1 MIEAARAAIDSGLEE
16 LGCQALLVVGSS
28 ARDPDLAPFVGP
40 VHLTQ
45 AFVVMGRAQPPRLA
59 YLTPMERDEAAA
71 TGLALLAP
79 ELLEVARW
87 WRELPTGEAAM
98 AKVLSRAFEECGIEP
113 GRIALAG
120 QGEVGEMHAAARILE
135 GEGWTLVSGASL
147 ARTARKQKD
156 EGQLRAARR
165 VAAATTTAMRGVAEL
180 LAGSEVRDGE
190 LWLQGERL
198 KVGRLRME
206 VARTLAALGLEQP
219 VGNIIAPAEEGA
231 VPHNS
236 GTDSR
241 VLRSSESLV
250 VDLYPRG
257 WLYADCTRTF
267 CVGTPPEALVA
278 AHGSLL
284 RVLDR
289 VERKLRGR
297 AEGKAL
303 RASSLQDA
311 ACSLLSA
318 DGYATPLTDPG
329 TEVGYVHN
337 LGHGVGF
344 ELHEYPSFRR
354 EAGAEGV
361 LETGDLITIEPGLYD
376 PHAGFG
382 IRLEDEIFLAPEG
395 PEKLTDLPYDLD
407 PRAW

>member
-1 MIEAARAAIDSGLEE
+1 MIAAARAAVDIGLEE

-28 ARDPDLAPFVGP
+28 ARDPDLASFVGP

-45 AFVVMGRAQPPRLA
+45 AFVVAPKGQPPRLA

-71 TGLALLAP
+71 TGLVLLTP
-79 ELLEVARW
+79 EVLEVTRW
-87 WRELPTGEAAM
+87 WRELPTGEAAL
-98 AKVLSRAFEECGIEP
+98 AKVLSLAFEECGLEP
-113 GRIALAG
+113 CRIALAG
-120 QGEVGEMHAAARILE
+120 QGEVGEVHAAARALE
-135 GEGWTLVSGASL
+135 RQGWTLVSGAAL
-147 ARTARKQKD
+147 ARQARKRKND
-156 EGQLRAARR
+156 RQLRAARR
-165 VAAATTTAMRGVAEL
+165 VAAGTATAMRRVAEL
-180 LAGSEVRDGE
+180 LAASEAREGE

-206 VARTLAALGLEQP
+206 VARTLAAFDLEQP

-236 GTDSR
+236 GTDGR
-241 VLRSSESLV
+241 ILRPDESLV

-267 CVGTPPEALVA
+267 CVGRPPEPLAA

-284 RVLDR
+284 RVL
-289 VERKLRGR
+289 ERIDAKLRGR
-297 AEGKAL
+297 GDGKAL
-303 RASSLQDA
+303 RAFSLQDA
-311 ACSLLSA
+311 ACSLLKA

-329 TEVGYVHN
+329 TESGYVHN

-354 EAGAEGV
+354 EAGAEGL

-376 PHAGFG
+376 PEAGFG
-382 IRLEDEIFLAPEG
+382 IRLEDEIFLGPEG